1 LRFNLR
7 MFHIIL
13 ITFRNFLIILHSN
26 ELFVY
31 TLGGLGSFTPTK
43 MSGFDGSF
51 QLGVTRTTP
60 TITNNSSNS
69 INNKLETS
77 TTSNNNNSNNN
88 NNNKSEQGGVHASIK
103 SWQKK
108 DSDNWSGQSSFTD
121 TDMLF

>member
-1 LRFNLR
+1 
-7 MFHIIL
+7 
-13 ITFRNFLIILHSN
+13 
-26 ELFVY
+26 
-31 TLGGLGSFTPTK
+31 

-60 TITNNSSNS
+60 TTNNNS
-69 INNKLETS
+69 INSNNNKLETS
-77 TTSNNNNSNNN
+77 TTSNNNNNN

>member
-1 LRFNLR
+1 
-7 MFHIIL
+7 
-13 ITFRNFLIILHSN
+13 
-26 ELFVY
+26 
-31 TLGGLGSFTPTK
+31 

-69 INNKLETS
+69 INNKLEPS
-77 TTSNNNNSNNN
+77 TTSNNNNNNSNN
-88 NNNKSEQGGVHASIK
+88 NNNKSEQGGVNASIK